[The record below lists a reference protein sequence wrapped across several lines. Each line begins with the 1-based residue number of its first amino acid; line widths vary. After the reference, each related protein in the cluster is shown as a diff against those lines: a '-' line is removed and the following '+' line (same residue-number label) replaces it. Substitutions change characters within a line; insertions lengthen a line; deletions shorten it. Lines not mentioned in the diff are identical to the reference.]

1 MPISL
6 PSCYSTAMAS
16 ITHSGWPSARTAT
29 WVAGGDFFPKNQLL
43 AYRMSVTA
51 SLRPPGLGLEE
62 AETRPRLRRKVPPV
76 GGATGVVVGHLAGD
90 EQDRLRP
97 GHLRH
102 LRVRGRV
109 VLARRG
115 VTLDLEHVV
124 SSLHGVSPAQP
135 SHRRTSSE
143 CSSMNR
149 AAESGSRPSTLTA

>member
-51 SLRPPGLGLEE
+51 SLRPPGLGLGLGLEE

-90 EQDRLRP
+90 GQDRLRP

-102 LRVRGRV
+102 LRVRRRV

-115 VTLDLEHVV
+115 VTVDLEHVV
-124 SSLHGVSPAQP
+124 SSLPDVSSAQP
-135 SHRRTSSE
+135 THRR
-143 CSSMNR
+143 
-149 AAESGSRPSTLTA
+149 SRRNARP